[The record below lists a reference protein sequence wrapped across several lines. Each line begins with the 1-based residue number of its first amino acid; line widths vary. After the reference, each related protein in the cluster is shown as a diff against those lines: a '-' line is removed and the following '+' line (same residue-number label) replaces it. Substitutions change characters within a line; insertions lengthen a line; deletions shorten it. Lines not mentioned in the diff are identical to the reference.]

1 MTVVS
6 ISGRREL
13 GATPMTKTILTWLL
27 TTILLTTAS
36 LADAQQPKQIPRIG
50 ILTGASVSTTP
61 MFEAFR
67 RGLKDLGYEEGRNIT
82 LDFRLAKGEFD
93 RFPALAAELVQL
105 NVDVIITDGGNTA
118 PLAARNATRS
128 IPIVMAVSGD
138 PVKGGLIAS
147 FARPGGNVT
156 GMTLLATELSGKRVE
171 LFKEAVPQTRRLAV
185 LRNRANFTSDDYYR
199 EAQMAAQTLGIKT
212 QLVDVQNPADLG
224 PSLKSL
230 LPNLPHGLMSLP
242 DAMLWNNRRP
252 IIDFSNKQRLPTI
265 FPEREFTDDG
275 GLMSYGPNV
284 ADNFYRAA
292 TYVDKILKGTKPADL
307 PVEQPTKFE
316 FIINLKTA
324 KALNLTIPQSVLYR
338 ADKVIR

>member
-1 MTVVS
+1 
-6 ISGRREL
+6 
-13 GATPMTKTILTWLL
+13 MTKTILTWLL
-27 TTILLTTAS
+27 TPILITVS
-36 LADAQQPKQIPRIG
+36 LAEAQQPKPIPRIG
-50 ILTGASVSTTP
+50 ILTGASVSATP
-61 MFEAFR
+61 LFEAFR
-67 RGLKDLGYEEGRNIT
+67 RGLKDLGYEEGRSID
-82 LDFRLAKGEFD
+82 LDFRFAKGQFD
-93 RFPALAAELVQL
+93 RFPALAAELVKL
-105 NVDVIITDGGNTA
+105 NVDVIVTDGGNTA
-118 PLAARNATRS
+118 PSAARNATRS

-138 PVKGGLIAS
+138 PVKGGLIES

-156 GMTLLATELSGKRVE
+156 GLTLLATELSGKRVE
-171 LFKEAVPQTRRLAV
+171 LFKEAVLQTRRLAV
-185 LRNRANFTSDDYYR
+185 LRNRANLTSDDYYR
-199 EAQMAAQTLGIKT
+199 EAQMAAQTVGVKT

-292 TYVDKILKGTKPADL
+292 TYVDRILKGAKPADL

-316 FIINLKTA
+316 FFINLKTA
-324 KALNLTIPQSVLYR
+324 KQIGLTIPPNVLVR

>member
-1 MTVVS
+1 MPIKLKV
-6 ISGRREL
+6 
-13 GATPMTKTILTWLL
+13 PFWLL
-27 TTILLTTAS
+27 ATILLTTTYS
-36 LADAQQPKQIPRIG
+36 SEAQQPKQIPRIG
-50 ILTGASVSTTP
+50 ILTGASVSATP
-61 MFEAFR
+61 LFEAFR
-67 RGLKDLGYEEGRNIT
+67 RGLKDLGYEEGRNIA
-82 LDFRLAKGEFD
+82 LDFRFAKGQFD

-118 PLAARNATRS
+118 PSAARNATRI

-156 GMTLLATELSGKRVE
+156 GLTLLATELSGKRVE

-199 EAQMAAQTLGIKT
+199 EAQMAAQTLGVKT

-284 ADNFYRAA
+284 ADNFRRAA
-292 TYVDKILKGTKPADL
+292 TFVDKILKGAKPADL
-307 PVEQPTKFE
+307 PVEQPKKFE
-316 FIINLKTA
+316 LIVNLKTA
-324 KALNLTIPQSVLYR
+324 KQIGLTIPPNVLAR
-338 ADKVIR
+338 ADRVIR

>member
-1 MTVVS
+1 MRINVM
-6 ISGRREL
+6 R
-13 GATPMTKTILTWLL
+13 LTLCAVL
-27 TTILLTTAS
+27 FALCIPAQ
-36 LADAQQPKQIPRIG
+36 AQQPKQIPRIG

-61 MFEAFR
+61 LFEAFR
-67 RGLKDLGYEEGRNIT
+67 RGLKDLGYEEGRSIE
-82 LDFRLAKGEFD
+82 LDFRFAKGQFD
-93 RFPALAAELVQL
+93 RFPALAAELVKL
-105 NVDVIITDGGNTA
+105 KVDVILTDGGNTA
-118 PLAARNATRS
+118 PSAASKATRS

-138 PVKGGLIAS
+138 PVKAGLIES

-156 GMTLLATELSGKRVE
+156 GLTLLATELSGKRVE

-199 EAQMAAQTLGIKT
+199 EAQMAAQTLGVKT

-242 DAMLWNNRRP
+242 DAVLWNNRRP
-252 IIDFSNKQRLPTI
+252 IIDFSKKQRLPTI

-292 TYVDKILKGTKPADL
+292 TYVDKILKGAKPAEL
-307 PVEQPTKFE
+307 PVEQPKKFE
-316 FIINLKTA
+316 FVINLKAA
-324 KALNLTIPQSVLYR
+324 KQIGLTIPPNVLAR
-338 ADKVIR
+338 ADRVIR